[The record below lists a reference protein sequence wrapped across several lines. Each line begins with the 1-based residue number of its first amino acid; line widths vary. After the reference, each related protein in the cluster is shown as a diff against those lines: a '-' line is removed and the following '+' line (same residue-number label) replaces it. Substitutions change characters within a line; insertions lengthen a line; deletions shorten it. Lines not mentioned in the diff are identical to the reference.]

1 MQAALDTP
9 RSYRSRISE
18 LVDLQTALF
27 NADAPEAE
35 RVVIHKQIV
44 ELQREKRKSEI

>member
-1 MQAALDTP
+1 MQAVLDTP

-18 LVDLQTALF
+18 LVDLQTSFF

-35 RVVIHKQIV
+35 RVVVLRQIA
-44 ELQREKRKSEI
+44 ELQKERKKSEG